1 MVALR
6 RQRQV
11 NLSLRPAWSSMQV
24 PGQPVLHSVKKT
36 YKRPPHLVPRAAPG
50 PHYNEKKNVVERWKR
65 QKNRAVHVLWREV
78 ELETWR

>member
-1 MVALR
+1 MVALG

-24 PGQPVLHSVKKT
+24 PGQPVLHSVKKLIKGHPT
-36 YKRPPHLVPRAAPG
+36 LHQGQHPG
-50 PHYNEKKNVVERWKR
+50 HTTMKKNVVERWER

-78 ELETWR
+78 ELETWC